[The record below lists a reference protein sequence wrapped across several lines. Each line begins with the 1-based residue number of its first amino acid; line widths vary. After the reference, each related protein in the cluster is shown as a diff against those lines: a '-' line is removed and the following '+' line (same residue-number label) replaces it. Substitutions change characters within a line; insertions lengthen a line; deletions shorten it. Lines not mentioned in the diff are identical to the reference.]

1 MSRRLVAL
9 LGATCLLLLGLGSA
23 IAMGHGDGDHPKSH
37 HQKGNHHPGGKKG
50 NVALFAELNGRN
62 EISTTTGQRG
72 AGDPDG
78 FGSASFTLDG
88 DQLCFGI
95 TVANLDTPTAAHIH
109 RGRKTENGVVVIP
122 LTPQP
127 TPGDPG
133 ASSGCVM
140 LDTAALTAV
149 AAEIQANPR
158 GFYANV
164 HTTAFPAGAVR
175 GQLKALG
182 GHHHHHH

>member
-78 FGSASFTLDG
+78 FGSASFTVDG
-88 DQLCFGI
+88 DRLCFGI
-95 TVANLDTPTAAHIH
+95 TVANLDMPVAAHIH
-109 RGRKTENGVVVIP
+109 KGAKNANGDIVIG
-122 LTPQP
+122 LTQP
-127 TPGDPG
+127 SSGDPG
-133 ASSGCVM
+133 ASSGCVA
-140 LDTAALTAV
+140 LDTAVLAATA
-149 AAEIQANPR
+149 ADIQAHPR
-158 GFYANV
+158 AYYTNV
-164 HTTAFPAGAVR
+164 HTTAFPSGAVR
-175 GQLKALG
+175 GQLKRLG
-182 GHHHHHH
+182 HSHFHH